1 MKNIFI
7 LILILFITSCGTND
21 TSDGGKKRS
30 PSKAEAIEML
40 ESVFTGSLTQQDIKE
55 KMGAALTMY
64 KLPQTGENYLKVG
77 NSLTSLRK
85 SSNNNVTEMDIVTH
99 MILADTGWEGV
110 SFEEQ
115 AGISARSLEKKL
127 ANKK

>member
-21 TSDGGKKRS
+21 TSDAGKKRS

-85 SSNNNVTEMDIVTH
+85 
-99 MILADTGWEGV
+99 
-110 SFEEQ
+110 
-115 AGISARSLEKKL
+115 
-127 ANKK
+127 